1 MGWIAVDAGNGS
13 RPQGHPTLL
22 TSYGWTDDLQQ
33 AFTPYADQGLAP
45 ARVTAQHRSSYR
57 LITETGEVTAHAAAA
72 GEWPVTGDWVAIERG
87 PDSALIRHVLPRRTA
102 FVRRAA
108 GTARDGQVVAA
119 NIDVA
124 FLVASMNA
132 DFNPRRLERYLAVA
146 YESGAEPVIVLTKA
160 DVADDPAAFVAEAQA
175 IAFGVPVLA
184 VSAVTGDGME
194 TLAAHVQRG
203 RTTVLLGS
211 SGAGKSTLLNALAG
225 EERMATAAIR
235 ENDARGRHTTTHREL
250 ILLPSGGLILDTP
263 GMRELGLWEA
273 QAGVAAAF
281 ADIEALAAQCR
292 FGDCQHRTEPGCAV
306 LAALAD
312 GTLDDDRWR
321 SYEKLQA
328 ELAFERR
335 KVDPGEAAA
344 HRRHWAT
351 IHKAAKQRMK
361 SKYGD

>member
-1 MGWIAVDAGNGS
+1 M
-13 RPQGHPTLL
+13 L
-22 TSYGWTDDLQQ
+22 TSYGWTEQLQQ
-33 AFTPYADQGLAP
+33 DFAPHAAQGLVP
-45 ARVTAQHRSSYR
+45 ARVTAQHRSGFR
-57 LITETGEVTAHAAAA
+57 LITEAGETNGHAGA
-72 GEWPVTGDWVAIERG
+72 GEWPVTGDWVAITPGRD
-87 PDSALIRHVLPRRTA
+87 PSLIRHVLPRSSA

-124 FLVASMNA
+124 FLVSSMNA
-132 DFNPRRLERYLAVA
+132 DFNVRRLERYLAVA
-146 YESGAEPVIVLTKA
+146 YESGAQPVIVLTKA
-160 DVADDPAAFVAEAQA
+160 DLADDPTVFVAEAEA
-175 IAFGVPVLA
+175 IAFGAPVLA
-184 VSAVTGDGME
+184 VSAKTGFGFE
-194 TLAAHVQRG
+194 GLAEQVQSG

-211 SGAGKSTLLNALAG
+211 SGAGKSTLLNTLAG
-225 EERMATAAIR
+225 TVLMATAAIR
-235 ENDARGRHTTTHREL
+235 DDDARGRHTTTHREL

-263 GMRELGLWEA
+263 GMREIGLWEA
-273 QAGVAAAF
+273 DAGLSAAF
-281 ADIEALAAQCR
+281 ADIEALAADCR

-312 GTLDDDRWR
+312 GALDGDRWA

-335 KVDPGEAAA
+335 KVDPAEAAA
-344 HRRHWAT
+344 HRRQWVN